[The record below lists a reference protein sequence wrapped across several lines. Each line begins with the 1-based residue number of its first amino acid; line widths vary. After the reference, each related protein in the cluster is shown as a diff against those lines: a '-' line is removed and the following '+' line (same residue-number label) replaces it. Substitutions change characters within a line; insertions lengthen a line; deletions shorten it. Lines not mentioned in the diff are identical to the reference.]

1 MAAANSACI
10 DMFTTFVPFFA
21 QAIIVQRNATNIV
34 AILLFCRYS
43 QFYIQLAYRATIP
56 FTVKSK
62 NPFCSLFLNNSG
74 DVGSSE
80 NLEGKY
86 ALNPSYIFFSFYV
99 NQLLIAD

>member
-1 MAAANSACI
+1 
-10 DMFTTFVPFFA
+10 MFTTFVPFFA

-34 AILLFCRYS
+34 AILLFCPYS

-62 NPFCSLFLNNSG
+62 KPLIWKSIFKQKSR
-74 DVGSSE
+74 DVRSSE

-86 ALNPSYIFFSFYV
+86 TLKPKLIFFLTFYV
-99 NQLLIAD
+99 NQLFNVTI

>member
-1 MAAANSACI
+1 MAAANSTYKTCLQL
-10 DMFTTFVPFFA
+10 FFA

-62 NPFCSLFLNNSG
+62 NPCFSLSLNKKAG
-74 DVGSSE
+74 M
-80 NLEGKY
+80 LEGLKI
-86 ALNPSYIFFSFYV
+86 LRESI
-99 NQLLIAD
+99 I

>member
-1 MAAANSACI
+1 
-10 DMFTTFVPFFA
+10 MFTTFVPFFA

-43 QFYIQLAYRATIP
+43 QFYIQFAYRAAIP

-62 NPFCSLFLNNSG
+62 NPFCSLFLNKSG

-80 NLEGKY
+80 NMEGKY
-86 ALNPSYIFFSFYV
+86 SLNPIFSSFYV
-99 NQLLIAD
+99 NQLFIIE